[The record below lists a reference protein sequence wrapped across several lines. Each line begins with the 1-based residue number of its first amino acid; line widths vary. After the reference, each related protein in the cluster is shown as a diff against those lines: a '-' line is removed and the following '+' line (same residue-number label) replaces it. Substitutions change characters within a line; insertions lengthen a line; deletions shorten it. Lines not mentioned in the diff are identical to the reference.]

1 MQEGERKEFASHDTT
16 IIITVNTPIQS
27 VVAVASLFLTR
38 NGGGRG
44 GNRLTLVLLTS
55 ASISPADWPLACPL
69 VLSLSSNSEYSGG
82 GGGASFLSLL
92 SLYSPHS
99 PSPFLS
105 VPSVPSS
112 VRPSATFLSGF
123 TGELLLLL
131 ARPPARSLRCIAL
144 LTQFPLPPPPPAM
157 ALRPSVPPSAP
168 SLCPS
173 VRRPT
178 AAFDSHSGAA
188 APPPQRAPLHSAAAI
203 PPRPTPRC
211 MTGRQTLKG

>member
-16 IIITVNTPIQS
+16 IIITVNTPIRS

-38 NGGGRG
+38 NSGGG

-55 ASISPADWPLACPL
+55 ASISPADWPLARPL
-69 VLSLSSNSEYSGG
+69 VLSLSSDSEYSGV
-82 GGGASFLSLL
+82 GGASFLSLL

-131 ARPPARSLRCIAL
+131 ARPPARSAAL
-144 LTQFPLPPPPPAM
+144 HSSLNFPCRRLPWPYVRPSVRPLPP
-157 ALRPSVPPSAP
+157 
-168 SLCPS
+168 S
-173 VRRPT
+173 VRLSVGRPQLST
-178 AAFDSHSGAA
+178 AIR
-188 APPPQRAPLHSAAAI
+188 APPRRRHRNALLYTVRLRFLPDRTRGA
-203 PPRPTPRC
+203 
-211 MTGRQTLKG
+211 

>member
-16 IIITVNTPIQS
+16 IIITVNTPIRS

-38 NGGGRG
+38 NSGGSG

-55 ASISPADWPLACPL
+55 ASISPADWPLARPL
-69 VLSLSSNSEYSGG
+69 VLSLSSDSEYSV
-82 GGGASFLSLL
+82 GASFLSLL

-131 ARPPARSLRCIAL
+131 ARPPARSAAL
-144 LTQFPLPPPPPAM
+144 HSSLNFPCRRRLPWPYVRPSVRS
-157 ALRPSVPPSAP
+157 LRPSADRSFRQPFGRRRAATATRSSTQCGCDSSPTEPAVHD
-168 SLCPS
+168 
-173 VRRPT
+173 RPT
-178 AAFDSHSGAA
+178 DFERVNH
-188 APPPQRAPLHSAAAI
+188 
-203 PPRPTPRC
+203 
-211 MTGRQTLKG
+211 

>member
-16 IIITVNTPIQS
+16 IIITVNTPIRS

-38 NGGGRG
+38 NSGGSG

-55 ASISPADWPLACPL
+55 ASISPADWPLARPL
-69 VLSLSSNSEYSGG
+69 VLSLSSDSEYSG

-131 ARPPARSLRCIAL
+131 ARPPARSAAL
-144 LTQFPLPPPPPAM
+144 HSSLNFPCRRLPWPYV
-157 ALRPSVPPSAP
+157 RPSAP

-173 VRRPT
+173 LRRPT

-203 PPRPTPRC
+203 PPRQNPRC